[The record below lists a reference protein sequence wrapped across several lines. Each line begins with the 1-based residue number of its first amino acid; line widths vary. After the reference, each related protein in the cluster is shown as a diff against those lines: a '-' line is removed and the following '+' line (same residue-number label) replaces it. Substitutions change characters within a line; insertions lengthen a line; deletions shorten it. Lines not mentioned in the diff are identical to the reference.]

1 MDWDAG
7 GAGVLKHEH
16 LPAGVDEG
24 AAEEEAVHR
33 LVHQPIEHHL
43 AVPRA
48 DRHPQLEVAALA
60 RVVVAD
66 GEQAHHLHVKG
77 DGGANGDGG
86 QLVGHLFPVDENGT
100 WGEEVWENSTFV
112 IYHKKESKLNFS

>member
-77 DGGANGDGG
+77 DGGANGDSR

-100 WGEEVWENSTFV
+100 
-112 IYHKKESKLNFS
+112 

>member
-1 MDWDAG
+1 MDWDAGGAG

-16 LPAGVDEG
+16 LPAGVGEG

-77 DGGANGDGG
+77 HGGANGDGG

-100 WGEEVWENSTFV
+100 
-112 IYHKKESKLNFS
+112 